1 MASSNHR
8 SLVSRATEGTEA
20 PTPGYLYVDLCK
32 AATGNPTAAQDM
44 VVLLTRRLA
53 SKQNPT
59 IKYKCL
65 KVLTKLCEGVPR
77 NAFRRFLAQ
86 DHEGITAIK
95 ESMTFRGAP
104 DPVRG
109 DTNNEKVRVA
119 AKECLDAVYRE
130 APTSETSM
138 PSSSAN
144 AHAGGGMNGG
154 GGYGGGGGGG
164 YGGVS
169 SSYGAP
175 PHQAGGA
182 YNGMPSRMQG
192 IGNPM
197 FKDPRLEPEVTPTQA
212 FQNVVKEA
220 SEVIVGMIKDPLA
233 RSVPMPEPPRHSTGS
248 YGGPTV
254 RVECFIIAMVIVWS
268 FVVIIVWSIVSC
280 CFFLHVHRH
289 LFSPFS
295 NPNTVRSTPTG
306 RGRFG
311 PSNGRR
317 MDDGVQSWTGRRRL
331 STTGPTTGRGGAAT
345 PTRVRYVVV
354 RPRHGGWIVGP
365 SEWWSFPAQYHR
377 ESSSATTTTCECGR
391 FGRHV
396 RKITCTRTLSPRWGQ
411 AGPAPR
417 QTRELCPV
425 DSQLIPRF
433 DLSDLT

>member
-1 MASSNHR
+1 MASSNYR
-8 SLVSRATEGTEA
+8 TLVSRATEGTEA

-44 VVLLTRRLA
+44 VGLLTRRLA

-95 ESMTFRGAP
+95 DSMSFRGAP

-130 APTSETSM
+130 APTSETTAGPNSASSM
-138 PSSSAN
+138 N
-144 AHAGGGMNGG
+144 NGG
-154 GGYGGGGGGG
+154 GGGSG

-169 SSYGAP
+169 SSYGAS
-175 PHQAGGA
+175 PHANGGGGGPTGGA

-220 SEVIVGMIKDPLA
+220 GEVIVGMIKDPLA
-233 RSVPMPEPPRHSTGS
+233 RNVPMPEPPRHSSGS

-254 RVECFIIAMVIVWS
+254 RKKRNVHESFSIKCTNVCQTIVVLTSTCFA
-268 FVVIIVWSIVSC
+268 SI
-280 CFFLHVHRH
+280 
-289 LFSPFS
+289 
-295 NPNTVRSTPTG
+295 N
-306 RGRFG
+306 
-311 PSNGRR
+311 
-317 MDDGVQSWTGRRRL
+317 
-331 STTGPTTGRGGAAT
+331 
-345 PTRVRYVVV
+345 
-354 RPRHGGWIVGP
+354 
-365 SEWWSFPAQYHR
+365 
-377 ESSSATTTTCECGR
+377 
-391 FGRHV
+391 
-396 RKITCTRTLSPRWGQ
+396 
-411 AGPAPR
+411 
-417 QTRELCPV
+417 
-425 DSQLIPRF
+425 
-433 DLSDLT
+433 

>member
-8 SLVSRATEGTEA
+8 TLVSRATEGTEA

-138 PSSSAN
+138 PTSNA

-154 GGYGGGGGGG
+154 GGYGGGSGGGG

-175 PHQAGGA
+175 PHQGAGGA

-254 RVECFIIAMVIVWS
+254 RGM
-268 FVVIIVWSIVSC
+268 
-280 CFFLHVHRH
+280 L
-289 LFSPFS
+289 
-295 NPNTVRSTPTG
+295 
-306 RGRFG
+306 
-311 PSNGRR
+311 
-317 MDDGVQSWTGRRRL
+317 
-331 STTGPTTGRGGAAT
+331 
-345 PTRVRYVVV
+345 
-354 RPRHGGWIVGP
+354 
-365 SEWWSFPAQYHR
+365 
-377 ESSSATTTTCECGR
+377 
-391 FGRHV
+391 
-396 RKITCTRTLSPRWGQ
+396 
-411 AGPAPR
+411 
-417 QTRELCPV
+417 
-425 DSQLIPRF
+425 
-433 DLSDLT
+433 